1 VKQQVLSTDEL
12 EWLVAAVLEATKLRL
27 GAREKAVGAGE
38 HFEPTDRRLLDPRVD
53 GRLGA
58 PRRSELS
65 SSANRRFSA
74 IARSQGPRRKGDD
87 KRSFSEIAL
96 SAKSGSAP

>member
-1 VKQQVLSTDEL
+1 MKQQVKSTDEL

-38 HFEPTDRRLLDPRVD
+38 HFEPADRRLLDPRVD

-58 PRRSELS
+58 
-65 SSANRRFSA
+65 
-74 IARSQGPRRKGDD
+74 PRRKGDD